1 MAREATT
8 LRGALWA
15 MGLAGGLA
23 AALVGA
29 SEWHWRKAREVHAAA
44 EASLAAASQQFLA
57 VDEDER
63 LIRARYPEFR
73 QLAAAGL
80 LGEEQ
85 RLDWVEALR
94 DADQTLGLPAI
105 RYSIEA
111 QQAYPGTPAPAAA
124 PYSLRSSD
132 MTLAL
137 GLLHEGDL
145 IRLFDELRGAKV
157 GLFSVEAC
165 ALTRAPMVSVP
176 AAREARVTG
185 ECVLRWVTLRP
196 PTSTEVAP

>member
-15 MGLAGGLA
+15 VGLAGGLA

-29 SEWHWRKAREVHAAA
+29 SEWHWRSALKAHAAA
-44 EASLAAASQQFLA
+44 EFSLAAASRQFLA

-94 DADQTLGLPAI
+94 DVDHALRLPAL

-111 QQAYPGTPAPAAA
+111 QQAYPGTSAPTAA

-132 MTLAL
+132 MTLTL

-145 IRLFDELRGAKV
+145 IRLFDALRGAQV

-165 ALTRAPMVSVP
+165 ALTRATTGSAP
-176 AAREARVTG
+176 AAHEARVTG
-185 ECVLRWVTLRP
+185 ECALRWVTLRP
-196 PTSTEVAP
+196 PTSTEAAP